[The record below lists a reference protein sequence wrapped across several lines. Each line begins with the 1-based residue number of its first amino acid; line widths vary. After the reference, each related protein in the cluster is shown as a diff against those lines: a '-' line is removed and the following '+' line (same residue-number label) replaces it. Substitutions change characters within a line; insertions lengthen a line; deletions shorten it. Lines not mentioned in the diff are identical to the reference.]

1 MTPGMPLPPPFG
13 QADLSNCEREQIHL
27 AGSIQP
33 HGALLVLSEPAFV
46 IIQASSN
53 ASAFL
58 GLRSDVTGRSLDD
71 LDGNLRERL
80 APHITDSLRT
90 IPNAFR
96 CRMGNPA
103 LEFDGL
109 VHCLPEGALI
119 VELER
124 AGPALGICGSI
135 EGALSEILGASSLRQ
150 LCDEAAKA
158 VQDLTGYDRVMIY
171 RFDPEGHGQVFSEQ
185 RKPELEPYL
194 GNWYPAS
201 DIPQIARRLYE
212 RNRVRMLAD
221 VNYKPVPLSPQL
233 FPVTGA
239 SLDMSLCFLRSMS
252 PIHIE
257 YLKNMGV
264 AATLVASLIVGG
276 KLWGL
281 ISCHHYVPRLTPY
294 EIRAACEIFAE
305 VISTRIAALESFARA
320 HAEMS
325 IRRLEN
331 RMLESLSRDG
341 EWTSALFNSP
351 QTLLQP
357 VGATGVALLFEGRV
371 NSAGDV
377 PGTQELRSIANWA
390 DGKPRGAIAATASLG
405 LDQPNLASLAA
416 VASGVMAVPVSDSPL
431 EYLIWFRP
439 ERRHT
444 VTWGGNPEKPVIIG
458 DNPSDLS
465 PRRSFAKWHQVVE
478 GTSAPWTP
486 GDLATAKM
494 IAASVADVILQFR
507 SLRLLI
513 VQNQLDQAR
522 RQVRLSDQL
531 VVIADR
537 HGRIL
542 MSSKSFRLLAGTIH
556 PRLNSLR
563 DLLPLFSD
571 VAMEGRLNALLESA
585 TGWRGETGLKTE
597 SGEAR
602 PLMVRTEAVFSA
614 PGAVLGYVLLFTDL
628 GEQKAMEEVR
638 RQSLRGIL
646 EKHELMS
653 SRLDLKDRL
662 DYRSLFSLVIGN
674 AERATLD
681 ISDGIDVASMP
692 GMIDSVRISVNRT
705 AELLENLILHAALKP
720 DGGNQT

>member
-33 HGALLVLSEPAFV
+33 HGALLVLSEPDYV

-58 GLRSDVTGRSLDD
+58 GLRPDIAGRSLDD
-71 LDGNLRERL
+71 LDGDLLERL
-80 APHITDSLRT
+80 TPHIRDSLRT

-103 LEFDGL
+103 TEFDGL
-109 VHCLPEGALI
+109 VHRLPEGALI

-124 AGPALGICGSI
+124 ALPALGICRSI

-171 RFDPEGHGQVFSEQ
+171 RFDAEGHGQVFSEQ

-239 SLDMSLCFLRSMS
+239 SLDMSLCSLRSMS

-281 ISCHHYVPRLTPY
+281 ISCHHYVPRLTSY

-351 QTLLQP
+351 QTLLQL

-371 NSAGDV
+371 YSAGDV
-377 PGTQELRSIANWA
+377 PGTQELRTIANWA
-390 DGKPRGAIAATASLG
+390 DGKPRGPIAATASLG

-416 VASGVMAVPVSDSPL
+416 VASGVVAVPVSDSPS

-458 DNPSDLS
+458 NNPSDLS

-494 IAASVADVILQFR
+494 IAASVGDVILQFR

-513 VQNQLDQAR
+513 VQNQLEQVR

-531 VVIADR
+531 VVIADGR
-537 HGRIL
+537 GRIL
-542 MSSKSFRLLAGTIH
+542 MSSNSFRLLAGTTH

-563 DLLPLFSD
+563 DLIPLFSD
-571 VAMEGRLNALLESA
+571 PEVMGGRLNALMESA
-585 TGWRGETGLKTE
+585 RGWRGEAGLKTE
-597 SGEAR
+597 AGEAR
-602 PLMVRTEAVFSA
+602 PLMVRAEAIFSA

-628 GEQKAMEEVR
+628 SEQKAIEDVR

-646 EKHELMS
+646 ERHESMT

-662 DYRSLFSLVIGN
+662 DYRNLFSLVIGN

-692 GMIDSVRISVNRT
+692 GMIDSVRTSVNRT
-705 AELLENLILHAALKP
+705 AELLESLILHAASKP
-720 DGGNQT
+720 QP